1 MVVPTSND
9 KTIHKS
15 LKAERPVEALL
26 RIALAARL
34 FRVPDGRLYAEV
46 PVGSSHETLRIQSR
60 RFRRWLI
67 HGYHRESG
75 TIPSDWAILRVL
87 SGLEASATFDGDVRP
102 IFVRVGREDG
112 GASANIYL
120 DLGDPTG
127 QAVRIGPKGWSLV
140 QNPPTTFDRP
150 EGLSS
155 LPEPSRDGSIELLRP
170 YVNLDEPDFRLLVVW
185 MAAALRPVGPYPI
198 LALYGEQGSA
208 KSTLARVIRL
218 LVDPHATPVLTEPGD
233 ARDLVARA
241 VNGWLLAYDNLSV
254 IPRRVSDALCM
265 LATAGGFAHGA
276 SSTENGGVIQ
286 AQRPVILS
294 GIDEFVARGDLAD
307 RSVFL
312 DLLPFT
318 TGKRRC
324 EIEFWNAFH
333 HDYPRILGGLLDAVA
348 GGLRQQPSLQ
358 LAGLAADGRLRRI
371 RRGGRP
377 RAGMAGGTVLSD
389 YRQNPE
395 QATAMQLEDSP
406 WETCCSEQARYMEDW
421 TAPSP
426 TSSTSSALAG
436 KRLVASSRWPK
447 SPLSLSKELRSVAPQ
462 LRTHDIF
469 ITFRRSSDRRFI
481 TVSTI
486 DSSKKNCHPTQV
498 SVK

>member
-1 MVVPTSND
+1 
-9 KTIHKS
+9 
-15 LKAERPVEALL
+15 
-26 RIALAARL
+26 
-34 FRVPDGRLYAEV
+34 
-46 PVGSSHETLRIQSR
+46 
-60 RFRRWLI
+60 
-67 HGYHRESG
+67 
-75 TIPSDWAILRVL
+75 
-87 SGLEASATFDGDVRP
+87 
-102 IFVRVGREDG
+102 
-112 GASANIYL
+112 
-120 DLGDPTG
+120 
-127 QAVRIGPKGWSLV
+127 
-140 QNPPTTFDRP
+140 
-150 EGLSS
+150 
-155 LPEPSRDGSIELLRP
+155 
-170 YVNLDEPDFRLLVVW
+170 

-254 IPRRVSDALCM
+254 IPRRISDALCM

-358 LAGLAADGRLRRI
+358 LADLPRMADFAAFAEAVGRGLGWPA
-371 RRGGRP
+371 
-377 RAGMAGGTVLSD
+377 GTVLSD
-389 YRQNPE
+389 YRQNRR

-406 WETCCSEQARYMEDW
+406 VGNLLLEQARYMEDW
-421 TAPSP
+421 TG
-426 TSSTSSALAG
+426 TITDLFDKLGALAG

-447 SPLSLSKELRSVAPQ
+447 SPLSLSKELRRVAAQ

-486 DSSKKNCHPTQV
+486 DSSKKELSSDPSISEVTDYIPTTLDAPNQLSFV
-498 SVK
+498 TPIPVTG